1 MKLLPLLLFSVIISS
16 NQLNAFACPTKST
29 VIQIPVEEILTAM
42 RTQTGYDVTA
52 TTNVARFQAA
62 VLLHL
67 VRNRRSHG
75 FQDSALLIKHK
86 EWFQAYL
93 LYTGLTESSVPVFA
107 RLAQFY
113 GQDQWID
120 CRETGI
126 IKNEDGKAGAVFAL
140 NVRVTWPKGA
150 NSASR
155 YSFEDTLATPHL
167 KVTNDRVVTYRLL
180 HLNDIIIYD
189 DIRGLTGRPTS
200 GILGMLF
207 KIIGQGRIVQS
218 KILVTADGLQIVRA
232 KQKRDFSVSTALL
245 PFTQMVSPSKAFP
258 TTVPIYRFLSGSLS
272 KNSPLHIE
280 KIPNEP
286 FKLF

>member
-1 MKLLPLLLFSVIISS
+1 MKLFPLLLFSVMISS
-16 NQLNAFACPTKST
+16 NQPAVFAFPAKST
-29 VIQIPVEEILTAM
+29 VIQIAVEEVLSAM

-67 VRNRRSHG
+67 VRNRRIQG

-120 CRETGI
+120 CRETGTI
-126 IKNEDGKAGAVFAL
+126 LKEDGKTVPVFAL
-140 NVRVTWPKGA
+140 NVRVSWPKGV
-150 NSASR
+150 NSASK

-167 KVTNDRVVTYRLL
+167 EVTNHRVVTYSLFQ
-180 HLNDIIIYD
+180 LNDIIIYD

-232 KQKRDFSVSTALL
+232 KSKKGFFSVNST
-245 PFTQMVSPSKAFP
+245 V
-258 TTVPIYRFLSGSLS
+258 TVHPNGVAV
-272 KNSPLHIE
+272 KG
-280 KIPNEP
+280 IPNNRPDLQIFERLLKQ
-286 FKLF
+286 KLIIAYRKNLK